1 MSRDEKINIQ
11 KMADTLKELSNDII
25 ISGHKNA
32 DFDSMCSSLA
42 LAYSLRNLKKNAKV
56 FIEKD
61 SITKIAYFNLNDLL
75 CDSFESSNYTFIALD
90 FNRTSRLP
98 NDIEKYYSMADYK
111 INIDHHNG
119 NTTNANQ
126 ILNLSNVSSTCE
138 IIYEIVKKMNV
149 KIDKKLSELIFTGI
163 ISDTNLFSN
172 DVSSRTFSI
181 VSNLLKN
188 NINSDFLIEKFYLEK
203 TKNEMDIIAYIN
215 NNLNK
220 YNFHYVVLD
229 MKKEPFNR
237 VSYSDISKKCI
248 PIILTRQDINVLMVM
263 MNYGN
268 KIKGEIRS
276 KNDIDVS
283 KLAEL
288 LTGGGHTH
296 AAGFANNKT
305 LNEIITITKR
315 YLNGD
320 YGVEGEY

>member
-1 MSRDEKINIQ
+1 MSRDEKINIP
-11 KMADTLKELSNDII
+11 KMADTLKGLSNDII

-42 LAYSLRNLKKNAKV
+42 LAYSLRKLKKNAKV

-90 FNRTSRLP
+90 LNRISRLP
-98 NDIEKYYSMADYK
+98 NDIEKYYLMADYK

-119 NTTNANQ
+119 NTTNADQ
-126 ILNLSNVSSTCE
+126 NLSLPNVSSTCE

-188 NINSDFLIEKFYLEK
+188 NINSDFLIRKFYLEK
-203 TKNEMDIIAYIN
+203 TKEEMDIITHIN

-220 YNFHYVVLD
+220 CNFHYVVLD

-296 AAGFANNKT
+296 AAGFSNNKT
-305 LNEIITITKR
+305 LKEIITITNR

-320 YGVEGEY
+320 YDEK